1 MKFTILLLMKSC
13 IKISSLIFILAIFTS
28 CNKKDIKESVKETV
42 DTIINSDT
50 VESEE
55 NITVIGVGDIM
66 MGTTYPSSDLP
77 PNDGRELFADVKDI
91 LESADVTIGNLEG
104 PFLNS
109 GGMPKECLTPERCY
123 SFRVPERYG
132 EYLRDAGFDYMNL
145 ANNHGFD
152 MGVKGREATYR
163 VLEENEIEY
172 AGTTDKPTAIIEV
185 KGLKIG
191 IAGFAPNRG
200 TMNINNKVLAE
211 KTIMDL
217 KAECDLVFVMFH
229 GGAEGAGAQRVPR
242 NNEIFLGEDRGDVY
256 EFAHLVIDA
265 GADVVFGSGP
275 HVTRAVEI
283 YNDRFIAY
291 SLGNFCTYGKFSLS
305 GPQGISPIIKV
316 YINRNGEFIKA
327 EVTSVK
333 QVRRGFPIVDES
345 ESALKT
351 IIKLTNMDFR
361 NGDLEFEDNII
372 RKK

>member
-1 MKFTILLLMKSC
+1 MKYNLKLLPL
-13 IKISSLIFILAIFTS
+13 IIFITLITS
-28 CNKKDIKESVKETV
+28 CNKKEMKESLKETV
-42 DTIINSDT
+42 ETVINTDT
-50 VESEE
+50 VKSEE
-55 NITVIGVGDIM
+55 ITVIGVGDIM

-77 PNDGRELFADVKDI
+77 PNDGREIFDGVKDI
-91 LESADVTIGNLEG
+91 LDDADVTIGNLEG

-109 GGMPKECLTPERCY
+109 GGTPKECLTPDRCY
-123 SFRVPERYG
+123 SFRMPERYC
-132 EYLRDAGFDYMNL
+132 EYLKDAGFDIMNL

-163 VLEENEIEY
+163 VLEENDIVY
-172 AGTTDKPTAIIEV
+172 GGTTDQPTTIIEI

-191 IAGFAPNRG
+191 FAGFAPNRG
-200 TMNINNKVLAE
+200 TVNINNNALVE
-211 KTIMDL
+211 KTIKDL
-217 KAECDLVFVMFH
+217 KTKCDLVFVMFH

-242 NNEIFLGEDRGDVY
+242 KNEIFLDEDRGDVY

-291 SLGNFCTYGKFSLS
+291 SLGNFCTYGKFSLA
-305 GPQGISPIIKV
+305 GVQGIAPIIKV
-316 YINRNGEFIKA
+316 YMKRSGEFIKA

-333 QVRRGFPIVDES
+333 QIRRGFPVIDES
-345 ESALKT
+345 GTALKT
-351 IIKLTNMDFR
+351 IIKLTDMDFR
-361 NGDLEFEDNII
+361 NGQLEFEENVI

>member
-1 MKFTILLLMKSC
+1 MKSC
-13 IKISSLIFILAIFTS
+13 IKISLLIFILALITS
-28 CNKKDIKESVKETV
+28 CDKNDIKESVKETV
-42 DTIINSDT
+42 NTILEIDT
-50 VESEE
+50 VKNEESDA
-55 NITVIGVGDIM
+55 ITVIGVGDIM

-77 PNDGRELFADVKDI
+77 PNDGKGLFADVKDI

-109 GGMPKECLTPERCY
+109 GGTPKECLTPERCY

-132 EYLRDAGFDYMNL
+132 EYLKDAGFDYMNL

-172 AGTTDKPTAIIEV
+172 AGTTDKPTTIIEV
-185 KGLKIG
+185 DGLKIG

-200 TMNINNKVLAE
+200 TMNINNRVLVE
-211 KTIMDL
+211 KTIKDL
-217 KAECDLVFVMFH
+217 KPKCDLVFVMFH
-229 GGAEGAGAQRVPR
+229 GGAEGAGAQSIPR
-242 NNEIFLGEDRGDVY
+242 NNEYFLEEDRGDVY

-275 HVTRAVEI
+275 HVTRAVEL

-316 YINRNGEFIKA
+316 YIKRNGEFLKA
-327 EVTSVK
+327 VVTSIK
-333 QVRRGFPIVDES
+333 QIKRGFPVIDDS
-345 ESALKT
+345 ETALKT